1 MNWFDQYKKDFGS
14 KSNYQ
19 VSKKTGIIASSLTRL
34 NNSDDWKNVKIGTML
49 LLAEAVEKNL
59 DGLVGYL
66 NEQKKH
72 STN

>member
-1 MNWFDQYKKDFGS
+1 MNWFDQYKKDFGF

-19 VSKKTGIIASSLTRL
+19 VSKKTGITASSLTRL

-59 DGLVGYL
+59 DGLVRYL

-72 STN
+72 STD